1 MRLTHPLIKLLLF
14 SFFIH
19 LSIITNSQQR
29 IATGNQQ
36 DNSEHKNEY
45 APGQLIINYKRSTLK
60 SARITTNILKAEY
73 NEIQSLSNSIGLT
86 LIKIQPVFKDFIKE
100 MEEKNMTESE
110 LIQQKFAKS
119 NSTINTETYNFSQH
133 AVLYLKNK
141 TDPQQ
146 AIQLIKNNK
155 DYFQKEGYEIISIE
169 PNYLYK
175 AEVDT
180 PNDVFFKDQWGLTKI
195 SCPDAWSITKGSKNT
210 KVAIIDT
217 GIDLEHEDLKANISG
232 DIYDFVDIDTVNY
245 KEAGY
250 SLFKEEDYT
259 QPDAQPSDFN
269 GHGTHTAGIIG
280 AIQNNAIGISGVCP
294 EVSLLPIRAGFSIK
308 NINNYECGILE
319 DDDIA
324 NAIVYAAD
332 HGANVISMSF
342 GASNVSSTI
351 LQSVIYA
358 KSKGAILVASAG
370 NESAN
375 RKQYPAAYENVISVS
390 ASTNA
395 NKKASFSQYGDWID
409 IIAPGYD
416 IYSTVPRSGGYLSS
430 PSGYK
435 MLSGTSMA
443 APFVAGVAALL
454 KSANPTLSPP
464 DIENIIKASSDFPD
478 EQDLYF
484 GSGIINAN
492 KALRMA
498 NSSVVKGSFTS
509 PKEYEMHSDN
519 FKVVGTQSGTNASV
533 FIGKGYYPNSWELI
547 TDKITNKTFETEI
560 NAKSY
565 KEGIYTLKLSI
576 SNNDMSVDYYFR
588 LFIGDLKGM
597 QVGWP
602 VNLNTY
608 KHETVADHDVMAVAD
623 LNSDGYQ
630 EIVVVSEI
638 PNDPRYINTYIFA
651 EAVYV
656 LNYKGEMV
664 NKWPYIIPEGGD
676 NCTTPV
682 IYDLDNN
689 GTKEIIISSRCGF
702 ESNGDAGKHFG
713 KNQVLVLDSNGQ
725 LKNGWPIYIG
735 AAEQETTVSIS
746 DINLDGKMEIICAS
760 GSLSCS
766 SCSDMGEINVFDING
781 KTMPGWPIQFK
792 KGLVPKSPFAITN
805 LDDDPES
812 EIVVTRFNIQSP
824 IDSLHYTCAYNHDGT
839 VVKNFPIAQK
849 SWGWCLATADCNND
863 NKAEIMTQYG
873 LLSNNGQLINWEFK
887 PSVYSKISFADIN
900 NDSKPEIIFGNDN
913 GFVYAVDYDGKIA
926 SGWPVSVANLTA
938 DRGVIVADI
947 AGDNSPEIIPLYTPN
962 LVGSTNINPGIY
974 AYTKNGELLEGFPRL
989 ASLYSIDKIE
999 ISDLDND
1006 GDVELIA
1013 LDAIQNSIVVLD
1025 IEKQKKNAMQEW
1037 PSTYSDNLRTNN
1049 YTRKDSINQKPQI
1062 IGQKTVLIRDKY
1074 VVPSITDLKIKDSDN
1089 AFPNDFSLKVLD
1101 DDKYTHEGNII
1112 YPKSEV
1118 IDSLVVS
1125 VKVYDLLS
1133 ESDIFP
1139 MVIKT
1144 PMYVSVQ
1151 HDLVIDQIKIYPDP
1165 FDSFINIDIDNSK
1178 CEKIN
1183 VELLNLLGRPLET
1196 IYNGKTQN
1204 SQQIK
1209 YRPKMELKSG
1219 FYFIKITTD
1228 KYSYSKKIIKN

>member
-1 MRLTHPLIKLLLF
+1 LF

-19 LSIITNSQQR
+19 LSITTNSQQR

-36 DNSEHKNEY
+36 NDSEHKNEY
-45 APGQLIINYKRSTLK
+45 ARGQLIINYKRSTLK
-60 SARITTNILKAEY
+60 SAKITTNSLKAEY
-73 NEIQSLSNSIGLT
+73 QEIQSLSSSIGLA

-110 LIQQKFAKS
+110 LIQQKFAKT

-133 AVLYLKNK
+133 AVLYFKNK

-155 DYFQKEGYEIISIE
+155 DYFQKEGGYEIISIE

-195 SCPDAWSITKGSKNT
+195 SCPDAWSVTKGSKNT

-232 DIYDFVDIDTVNY
+232 DIYDFVDIDTINY

-280 AIQNNAIGISGVCP
+280 AIQNNTVGISGVCP

-308 NINNYECGILE
+308 NSNNYECGILE

-332 HGANVISMSF
+332 RGANIISMSF
-342 GASNVSSTI
+342 GSSNVSSTI
-351 LQSVIYA
+351 LQSIIYA

-375 RKQYPAAYENVISVS
+375 RKTYPAAYENVISVS

-443 APFVAGVAALL
+443 APFIAGVAALL
-454 KSANPTLSPP
+454 KSANPTLSPL

-484 GSGIINAN
+484 GCGIIDAN
-492 KALRMA
+492 KALLMA
-498 NSSVVKGSFTS
+498 NSAVAKGSFTS
-509 PKEYEMHSDN
+509 PKEYEMYIDR
-519 FKVVGTQSGTNASV
+519 FKVTGTQSGTNASV

-565 KEGIYTLKLSI
+565 KEGTYTLKLSV
-576 SNNDMSVDYYFR
+576 SNNDMSFNYYFR
-588 LFIGDLKGM
+588 LFIGDLKGI

-608 KHETVADHDVMAVAD
+608 KHESVADHDVMAVGD
-623 LNSDGYQ
+623 LNSDGNQ

-638 PNDPRYINTYIFA
+638 PNDPRYINNYIFA

-664 NKWPYIIPEGGD
+664 NKWPYVLPEGGD

-682 IYDLDNN
+682 ICDLDND
-689 GTKEIIISSRCGF
+689 GSKEIIISSRCGF
-702 ESNGDAGKHFG
+702 ESNYEPGKHFG
-713 KNQVLVLDSNGQ
+713 KNQILVLNADGT
-725 LKNGWPIYIG
+725 LRNGWPIYVE
-735 AAEQETTVSIS
+735 ATTQVTNVSVS
-746 DINLDGKMEIICAS
+746 DINLDGNMEIICTS
-760 GSLSCS
+760 GGGACS
-766 SCSDMGEINVFDING
+766 SCTNLGGIYVFDING
-781 KTMPGWPIQFK
+781 KTMPGWPVQFK
-792 KGLVPKSPFAITN
+792 KDLIPRSPFAIAN
-805 LDDDPES
+805 LDDDPEL
-812 EIVVTRFNIQSP
+812 EIVITKFNASAP
-824 IDSLHYTCAYNHDGT
+824 NDSLHYTCAYNYDGT
-839 VVKNFPIAQK
+839 EVKNFPIAQK
-849 SWGWCLATADCNND
+849 AWGWCLATADCDNNG
-863 NKAEIMTQYG
+863 KAEIMTQYG
-873 LLSNNGQLINWEFK
+873 LLSNSGQLENWEFK
-887 PSVYSKISFADIN
+887 PHIYSDISFADID
-900 NDSKPEIIFGNDN
+900 NDNKTEILFGNDD
-913 GFVYAVDYDGKIA
+913 GFVYAVSGDGTIVP
-926 SGWPVSVANLTA
+926 GWPVSIANLSA

-947 AGDNSPEIIPLYTPN
+947 AGDNSPEVIPLYTPN
-962 LVGSTNINPGIY
+962 IVGSTLINPGINV
-974 AYTKNGELLEGFPRL
+974 YTKDGNLLDGFPRL
-989 ASLYSIDKIE
+989 ASLYNICKIE

-1013 LDAIQNSIVVLD
+1013 LDAVKNTIIVLD
-1025 IEKQKKNAMQEW
+1025 LEKQKRNAMQEW
-1037 PSTYSDNLRTNN
+1037 PSIYSDNLRTNN
-1049 YTRKDSINQKPQI
+1049 YTRKHTINQKPQI

-1074 VVPSITDLKIKDSDN
+1074 VVPSITDLTIKDDDN
-1089 AFPNDFSLKVLD
+1089 IFPNDFSLKVLN

-1112 YPKSEV
+1112 YPKGEV
-1118 IDSLVVS
+1118 LDSLVVP
-1125 VKVYDLLS
+1125 VKVYDLLNES
-1133 ESDIFP
+1133 EIFP
-1139 MVIKT
+1139 LVIKT
-1144 PMYVSVQ
+1144 PMFVSAKR
-1151 HDLVIDQIKIYPDP
+1151 DMLIDQLNVFPNP
-1165 FDSFINIDIDNSK
+1165 FDSFINISLGNSK
-1178 CEKIN
+1178 SEIMN
-1183 VELLNLLGRPLET
+1183 IELFDLLGHRLET
-1196 IYNGKTQN
+1196 IYNDQTQ
-1204 SQQIK
+1204 SFQQIK
-1209 YRPKMELKSG
+1209 YHPKVELKSG
-1219 FYFIKITTD
+1219 SYFIKITTS
-1228 KYSYSKKIIKN
+1228 KYSYSKNIIKN

>member
-1 MRLTHPLIKLLLF
+1 MRLTNPLIKLLLF

-19 LSIITNSQQR
+19 FSIITNSQQR

-36 DNSEHKNEY
+36 NNSEHKSEY

-86 LIKIQPVFKDFIKE
+86 LTKIQPVFKDFIKE

-110 LIQQKFAKS
+110 LIQQKFAKT

-133 AVLYLKNK
+133 AVLYFTNK

-169 PNYLYK
+169 PNFLYK

-180 PNDVFFKDQWGLTKI
+180 PNDVSFKDQWGLTKI

-232 DIYDFVDIDTVNY
+232 DIYDLVDIDTINY

-259 QPDAQPSDFN
+259 QPDTQPSDFN

-280 AIQNNAIGISGVCP
+280 AIQNNTVGISGVCP

-308 NINNYECGILE
+308 NSNNYECGILE

-454 KSANPTLSPP
+454 KSANPTLSPL

-484 GSGIINAN
+484 GCGIINAN

-498 NSSVVKGSFTS
+498 NSSVAKGSFTS
-509 PKEYEMHSDN
+509 PKDYEMYIDP
-519 FKVVGTQSGTNASV
+519 FKVTGTQSGTTASV
-533 FIGKGYYPNSWELI
+533 FIGKGYYPQTWNVLIDKI
-547 TDKITNKTFETEI
+547 TDKNFTTEV
-560 NAKSY
+560 NTKSY

-576 SNNDMSVDYYFR
+576 SDNNQSTCYFLR
-588 LFIGDLKGM
+588 LFIGDLKGI

-608 KHETVADHDVMAVAD
+608 KHESVANHDVMAVGD

-638 PNDPRYINTYIFA
+638 PNDPRYFTSYMFA

-656 LNYKGEMV
+656 LNYKGEMI
-664 NKWPYIIPEGGD
+664 NKWPYILPEGGD
-676 NCTTPV
+676 NCTTP
-682 IYDLDNN
+682 IICDLDND
-689 GTKEIIISSRCGF
+689 GSKEIVISSRCGF

-713 KNQVLVLDSNGQ
+713 KNQVLVLNADGK
-725 LKNGWPIYIG
+725 LRNGWPIYID
-735 AAEQETTVSIS
+735 ATEQETTVSVS
-746 DINLDGKMEIICAS
+746 DINLDGKWEIICAS
-760 GSLSCS
+760 GSASCS
-766 SCSDMGEINVFDING
+766 SCSDIGGINVFDING
-781 KTMPGWPIQFK
+781 KALPGWPVQYK
-792 KGLVPKSPFAITN
+792 KGLVPRSPFAITN
-805 LDDDPES
+805 LDDDPEL
-812 EIVVTRFNIQSP
+812 EIVVTMFYVRAP
-824 IDSLHYTCAYNHDGT
+824 IDSLHYTCAYNYDGT
-839 VVKNFPIAQK
+839 EVKNFPVAQK
-849 SWGWCLATADCNND
+849 AWGWCLATADCDNNG
-863 NKAEIMTQYG
+863 KAEIMTQYG
-873 LLSNNGQLINWEFK
+873 LLSNSGKLENWEFK
-887 PSVYSKISFADIN
+887 PDVYSEIAFADID
-900 NDSKPEIIFGNDN
+900 NDDRPEIIFGNNN
-913 GFVYAVDYDGKIA
+913 GFVYAVNEDGTIVP
-926 SGWPVSVANLTA
+926 GWPNSIANLSA

-962 LVGSTNINPGIY
+962 FVSSTNINPGIY

-1013 LDAIQNSIVVLD
+1013 LDAIKNSIVVLD
-1025 IEKQKKNAMQEW
+1025 LEKQKKKAMQEW
-1037 PSTYSDNLRTNN
+1037 PSVYSDNLRTNN
-1049 YTRKDSINQKPQI
+1049 YTRKDSINQRPQI
-1062 IGQKTVLIRDKY
+1062 IGQKTVLIRDKF
-1074 VVPSITDLKIKDSDN
+1074 VVPSITDLKIKDDDN
-1089 AFPNDFSLKVLD
+1089 IFPNDFSLKVQD

-1112 YPKSEV
+1112 YPKGEIV
-1118 IDSLVVS
+1118 DSLVVP
-1125 VKVYDLLS
+1125 VKAYDLINES
-1133 ESDIFP
+1133 EIFP

-1144 PMYVSVQ
+1144 TTYVSVQ
-1151 HDLVIDQIKIYPDP
+1151 HDLVIDQINIYPDP
-1165 FDSFINIDIDNSK
+1165 FNSFINIDINNSESK
-1178 CEKIN
+1178 EIN
-1183 VELLNLLGRPLET
+1183 IELFNLQGHHLET
-1196 IYNGKTQN
+1196 IYNDRAQN
-1204 SQQIK
+1204 FLQIK
-1209 YRPKMELKSG
+1209 YHPKVELNSG

-1228 KYSYSKKIIKN
+1228 KYSYSKKIIKT